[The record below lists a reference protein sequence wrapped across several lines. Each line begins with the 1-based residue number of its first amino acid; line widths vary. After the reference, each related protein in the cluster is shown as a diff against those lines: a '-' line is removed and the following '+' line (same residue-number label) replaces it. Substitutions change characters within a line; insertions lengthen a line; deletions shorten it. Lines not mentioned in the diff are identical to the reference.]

1 MVDYSASIDTV
12 FIAFSTFLVFFM
24 QAGFAML
31 EVGTV
36 RAKFKT
42 HMISLVLIDLI
53 LGVIA
58 WWLFGYGF
66 AYGTDISGFIGN
78 KYFAGSDVDSD
89 NKYNEW
95 MFEWVFALGAT
106 ILSGSVA
113 ERVNLLGYGINSFFI
128 TSFIYPVIVHWGWG
142 GGWLMKMDYQDFAG
156 SGVVHLTGGTI
167 AIIGSIVIG
176 ARRNRWNA
184 DFASEFKA
192 NNKPLAAFGT
202 IILWFG
208 WYGFNCGS
216 TLSATG
222 ENAKILVRVAMNTTI
237 AAASGGVTALFIYWY
252 RNRKEEEKFDVCN
265 ICNGILAGTV
275 AITSPCNNIESWAA
289 FLIGVIAA
297 FLYTFYSWL
306 LRKLHID
313 DTIDASPVHAG
324 CGSWGVISVGVFD
337 MNGGFIYG
345 KGGHLLGVQ
354 LIGLVSI
361 VVWAGGLGFIS
372 MMFLKKLG
380 IFRMSEQLEI
390 KGTDKDDLRLIRVPS
405 EVTLRKDSSG
415 QAEYEMINMGIN
427 NIGTDAKIGTTE
439 IKTVNMVI

>member
-1 MVDYSASIDTV
+1 
-12 FIAFSTFLVFFM
+12 M

-31 EVGTV
+31 EVGAV

-53 LGVIA
+53 FGVIA

-142 GGWLMKMDYQDFAG
+142 GGWLMKMDYKDFAG

-167 AIIGSIVIG
+167 AVVGSIVIG
-176 ARRNRWNA
+176 ARKNRWNT
-184 DFASEFKA
+184 DFANEFKA

-216 TLSATG
+216 TLSAID

-237 AAASGGVTALFIYWY
+237 AAASGGVTALFIYWF
-252 RNRKEEEKFDVCN
+252 RNRNEEEKFDVCN

-275 AITSPCNNIESWAA
+275 AITSSCNNVDSWAA
-289 FLIGVIAA
+289 FLIGFIAA
-297 FLYTFYSWL
+297 FVYTFYSTL
-306 LRKLHID
+306 LRKIKID
-313 DTIDASPVHAG
+313 DTIDASPVHGG
-324 CGSWGVISVGVFD
+324 CGSWGLIAVGVFD
-337 MNGGFIYG
+337 KDTGFLYG
-345 KGGHLLGVQ
+345 KGGHQLGIQLLG
-354 LIGLVSI
+354 LLTI
-361 VVWAGGLGFIS
+361 VVWSGGLGFLS
-372 MMFLKKLG
+372 MSFLKKLG
-380 IFRMSEQLEI
+380 IFRVKEEFEI
-390 KGTDKDDLRLIRVPS
+390 KGTDEEECRWVKVPV
-405 EVTLRKDSSG
+405 EFGVRNDTTNGKVV
-415 QAEYEMINMGIN
+415 YE
-427 NIGTDAKIGTTE
+427 TVQ
-439 IKTVNMVI
+439 TVNILGIDGRISPNDMRTVTTVI